1 MTIRKRPLENGS
13 FREVIVIDGLIR
25 IITIIRLFVNGNSD
39 FKNLYRKG
47 GKRFVD
53 IKERMANVGMTQ
65 VDMILEVQV
74 NDLARP
80 LVGIITK
87 FYADPKNEEDF
98 QKWLRNVEERK
109 QKESTDTSSL

>member
-1 MTIRKRPLENGS
+1 MKFGKCELTIRKRPLENGS

-65 VDMILEVQV
+65 VDMILELQMCIRDSPGTVRGRACT
-74 NDLARP
+74 LS
-80 LVGIITK
+80 
-87 FYADPKNEEDF
+87 
-98 QKWLRNVEERK
+98 
-109 QKESTDTSSL
+109 ESWRR